1 MRLTNLNILEL
12 EAILEGCSLVEHIMI
27 RCAVRIL
34 EEVSYTLELNS
45 YT

>member
-12 EAILEGCSLVEHIMI
+12 EAILEGCSLVEDEEF
-27 RCAVRIL
+27 RCRVRIL